1 MTMPETNTNEVFEM
15 KKTIAFIAAFIM
27 MFTLA
32 ACNTTNNENDAI
44 NRISESLDIEIS
56 QESVVENKDVE
67 NEFITLKITDE
78 KTIDEIK
85 SEWKELPL
93 TENLTAL
100 IYGLEDEASSIGPY
114 ITNDNQPLFPQIEN
128 GYYYFYDRNSKSTD
142 NFDDTEILNRNSFN
156 VTIAIFDMD
165 TNKLHYCEFDT

>member
-1 MTMPETNTNEVFEM
+1 M
-15 KKTIAFIAAFIM
+15 KKILAFIAAFTM

-32 ACNTTNNENDAI
+32 ACNTENDENDEI
-44 NRISESLDIEIS
+44 NVLSEKLDIEIT
-56 QESVVENKDVE
+56 QEAVVEKSDVD

-78 KTIDEIK
+78 KTVDEIK

-100 IYGLEDEASSIGPY
+100 VYGVEDETSSIGPY

-128 GYYYFYDRNSKSTD
+128 GYYYFCDRHSESKD
-142 NFDDTEILNRNSFN
+142 NFDDAEILDRNSFN
-156 VTIAIFDMD
+156 FTIAIFDTD